1 MTFNKFIEALQE
13 IKDSGTWK
21 NPGISVRT
29 YIPMSEKFAAI
40 RHIGAV
46 VNKEIDNLLQD
57 KNFGYDYIFLNYEIE
72 KFFTLF
78 EKYTGIKVSDKD
90 KTLPNYDL
98 IMETGAF
105 DYIKESCK
113 EDYCDFSKLCD
124 RVTGIDN
131 MAITRELMSVLTTD
145 VVTKNMN
152 IIKKAI
158 NGISKDKL
166 NTLSEIHKFNNP
178 LYKEMYDKIVSSARE
193 EARQKHKESIAAKVV
208 DGE

>member
-21 NPGISVRT
+21 NPGISIRT

-46 VNKEIDNLLQD
+46 INKEIDNLLQD

-78 EKYTGIKVSDKD
+78 EKYTGIKVQDKD

-105 DYIKESCK
+105 DYIKELCK
-113 EDYCDFSKLCD
+113 EDYYDFSKLCD
-124 RVTGIDN
+124 RVTGVDN
-131 MAITRELMSVLTTD
+131 MSITRELMSVLTTD

-178 LYKEMYDKIVSSARE
+178 LYKEAYDNVINSARE
-193 EARQKHKESIAAKVV
+193 EARQKHKESVAAKVV